1 MMNGMC
7 GIEKILYSIETNAV
21 VNLQQERKK
30 LTRRKRRKRENME
43 KKGEHGD

>member
-7 GIEKILYSIETNAV
+7 GIENAFYSFKTIAV

-30 LTRRKRRKRENME
+30 LTRRKRRK
-43 KKGEHGD
+43 KGEHGD